1 MTTTDT
7 PSSTEGSSTSAPRR
21 TRPTTGYALDIV
33 VCAGADAIGEM
44 LAAITSVGA
53 DVRRLDAD
61 GRGERRLRVACSG
74 VAQQDE
80 VRAAIGT
87 CPGVEVVSVVDA
99 TFALHERGKLVV
111 APSAHVLGPDDLAMA
126 YTPGVGRVSTEIAE
140 RPESVWRYTGRSNA
154 VAVLS
159 NGTAVLGLGDIGPEA
174 AMPVMEGKAVLF
186 KQFADVD
193 AYPVCVRARTVDEV
207 VAIGAALAPTFGGI
221 NLEDIKAPECF
232 EIEERLQAMLD
243 IPIFH
248 DDQHGTAIVVV
259 AAIINAAKV
268 IGRDLS
274 SMTVTIIG
282 TGAAGVACAHL
293 LHEVGV
299 GDIIGVD
306 SKGVLHAGREPLHS
320 SKQWFVDHGN
330 RAGRTGGAHEAIVGA
345 DVLIGLSG
353 PGVIEP
359 GWVAEMADD
368 AIVFALANPV
378 PEIMPELMP
387 DNVAVVATGRSDYP
401 NQINNV
407 LAFPGVFR
415 GLLDVRA
422 TKATMGVKRAAA
434 EALAAM
440 VENPVAERIIPG
452 AFDPGVADVVAQAVS
467 AEAVAEGL
475 DRPLVGGA

>member
-1 MTTTDT
+1 MNLQSATSHDEAPT
-7 PSSTEGSSTSAPRR
+7 PKR
-21 TRPTTGYALDIV
+21 TRPTTGYALSLVITGDAV
-33 VCAGADAIGEM
+33 DGALIS
-44 LAAITSVGA
+44 AAIAELGA
-53 DVRRLDAD
+53 EVRSSAPID
-61 GRGERRLRVACSG
+61 GGLEVFVACSG
-74 VAQQDE
+74 TAQQSE
-80 VRAAIGT
+80 VLEMLGKLS
-87 CPGVEVVSVVDA
+87 GVDSVCSSDTTFDLHVGGKIVVSPR
-99 TFALHERGKLVV
+99 TALV
-111 APSAHVLGPDDLAMA
+111 GPDELAMA
-126 YTPGVGRVSTEIAE
+126 YTPGVGRVSTHIAQE
-140 RPESVWRYTGRSNA
+140 PSSVWRFTGRSNA

-186 KQFADVD
+186 KQFGGVD
-193 AYPVCVRARTVDEV
+193 AYPVCVNAPTVDEV
-207 VAIGAALAPTFGGI
+207 VAVGAAIAPTFGGI

-232 EIEERLQAMLD
+232 EIEERLQEMLD

-259 AAIINAAKV
+259 AALLNAAKV
-268 IGRDLS
+268 IGR
-274 SMTVTIIG
+274 SMSELTVTIVG

-293 LHEVGV
+293 LAEIGV

-306 SKGVLHAGREPLHS
+306 SRGILDSSRDGLHP
-320 SKQWFVDHGN
+320 SKQWFVDNGN
-330 RAGRTGGAHEAIVGA
+330 KNNRSGGAREAIEGA

-353 PGVIEP
+353 PGIIEP
-359 GWVAEMADD
+359 EWIASMGDD

-378 PEIMPELMP
+378 PEIMPELIP

-422 TKATMGVKRAAA
+422 TNASMGVKRAAA

-440 VENPVAERIIPG
+440 VAEPTAERVIPG
-452 AFDPGVADVVAQAVS
+452 AFEDGVADIVARSVSAQAR
-467 AEAVAEGL
+467 AEGL
-475 DRPLVGGA
+475 AREAIVG